1 MHRPVSLSQRKTR
14 PLFLGKVFS
23 ILDQTNAF
31 FQTRMRE
38 ADIPL
43 TAVKTPWG
51 LYEWRVMPMGL
62 TNSPATHQARLEEAL
77 GELLNDFCVV
87 YLDDIV
93 VFSDSFDAHEKHIRQ
108 VLDRLRAAN
117 LYCSPK
123 KTQLFRHKIKFL
135 GHWVLA
141 KGVRADSDKVDQI
154 LNWPLP
160 QSPKGVKKFLRTVQ
174 WMKKFIWGL
183 QKYVGTL
190 TPLTSTKLDASKFNW
205 GETEEMAFNNIKR
218 IMTSLPCLKSID
230 YDLDDPLWLFTDAS
244 GSGLGAALFQGKD
257 WKGASPIAYESH
269 LMTPAERNYPV
280 HEQELLALVHAL
292 QKWKMLLLGMKINVM
307 SDHHSLT
314 YLLKQRNLSRL
325 QARWTELL
333 ADFDLQFQYIKG
345 GDNSVADAL
354 SRKLNPEE
362 EATVTPDSIACVA
375 ALTEMGSIL
384 SDALKQRIIEG
395 YASDGFCQSLKAV
408 LPLQDNCFKREGLL
422 YVDDRLL
429 IPRSKDLLHQLIS
442 EAHDRLGHLGFL
454 KTMAELRRDFFWP
467 GMTRNTTSFV
477 RSCSVCRRTKAPTT
491 APTGKMLTPS
501 IPQTP
506 LRDLAID
513 FVGPLKST
521 AHYDMILTCT
531 DRLSG
536 FVRIIPVLQKDTAE
550 KTAARFF
557 TGWLATFGSPAT
569 IISDRDKTW
578 TSKFWKS
585 LMDRLNIKFH
595 MTLAFHPQADGRSER
610 SNKTI
615 GQILRTFTAKKQS
628 RWLESLPAVEFAIN
642 SAVNVST
649 GFSPFEL
656 VFSRRPR
663 LFPSSNGPSDAPT
676 TLTSWLK
683 QREGS
688 WAEARDNLWVSKTG
702 TNKLKERYEGPYRV
716 KRVFNNGQNVEL
728 DLPPGDR
735 RHPALH
741 ISKVKP
747 FVEFEPLAG
756 KGLTKH
762 DGRRFSLGA
771 KTPPPIA
778 STTGPTIPPSS
789 ASPDP

>member
-1 MHRPVSLSQRKTR
+1 
-14 PLFLGKVFS
+14 
-23 ILDQTNAF
+23 
-31 FQTRMRE
+31 
-38 ADIPL
+38 
-43 TAVKTPWG
+43 
-51 LYEWRVMPMGL
+51 
-62 TNSPATHQARLEEAL
+62 
-77 GELLNDFCVV
+77 
-87 YLDDIV
+87 
-93 VFSDSFDAHEKHIRQ
+93 
-108 VLDRLRAAN
+108 
-117 LYCSPK
+117 
-123 KTQLFRHKIKFL
+123 
-135 GHWVLA
+135 
-141 KGVRADSDKVDQI
+141 
-154 LNWPLP
+154 
-160 QSPKGVKKFLRTVQ
+160 
-174 WMKKFIWGL
+174 
-183 QKYVGTL
+183 
-190 TPLTSTKLDASKFNW
+190 
-205 GETEEMAFNNIKR
+205 
-218 IMTSLPCLKSID
+218 
-230 YDLDDPLWLFTDAS
+230 
-244 GSGLGAALFQGKD
+244 
-257 WKGASPIAYESH
+257 
-269 LMTPAERNYPV
+269 
-280 HEQELLALVHAL
+280 
-292 QKWKMLLLGMKINVM
+292 
-307 SDHHSLT
+307 
-314 YLLKQRNLSRL
+314 
-325 QARWTELL
+325 
-333 ADFDLQFQYIKG
+333 
-345 GDNSVADAL
+345 
-354 SRKLNPEE
+354 
-362 EATVTPDSIACVA
+362 
-375 ALTEMGSIL
+375 MGSIL

-408 LPLQDNCFKREGLL
+408 PPLQDNCFEREGLL

-454 KTMAELRRDFFWP
+454 KAMAELRRDFFWP
-467 GMTRNTTSFV
+467 GMTRDTTSFV
-477 RSCSVCRRTKAPTT
+477 RSCLVCRRTKAPTT

-595 MTLAFHPQADGRSER
+595 MTLAFHPQADGRSKR

-649 GFSPFEL
+649 GFSPFYKVRQAL
-656 VFSRRPR
+656 QHNKRCRPR
-663 LFPSSNGPSDAPT
+663 PPIA
-676 TLTSWLK
+676 
-683 QREGS
+683 EGS
-688 WAEARDNLWVSKTG
+688 WALLDSADWRGRHQTG
-702 TNKLKERYEGPYRV
+702 TDKLKERYEGPYRV

-756 KGLTKH
+756 KGLTKV
-762 DGRRFSLGA
+762 
-771 KTPPPIA
+771 
-778 STTGPTIPPSS
+778 SS
-789 ASPDP
+789 PQLCTAG